1 MIGPGWITL
10 PIRMQSYTGRPP
22 YRRSLLGAAA
32 MLSFVATHLGAQ
44 TGPADSSLAARHA
57 AAPVARA
64 HPTQKPPVVNGR
76 LDDEAWNDAPPFA
89 GFVQRELQEG
99 APVTERT
106 EVRILTD
113 GEALYIGAWLYD
125 RDPSRIVPGEKVRDV
140 ELGNSD
146 YFAIILD
153 TYLDRQ
159 NGFVF
164 ATTPAAIEYDGQVVK
179 EGEGG
184 GVTQTGQ
191 TRAQSGS
198 MGGFNLNWD
207 GSWTVATSV
216 DSLGWYAEFR
226 IPFSTLRYGGGST
239 QTWGLNFARSI
250 RRKNEEAFWAF
261 IPRQFNLYRLSRA
274 GMITGL
280 QVPVRRVA
288 TVTPYVLG
296 GMQRAYAINTT
307 TGRLGYDETRPTEV
321 GADLKFGLTPSLTL
335 DLTYNTDFAQVEVD
349 EQRTNLTRFPLFFPE
364 KRPFFLENAG
374 VFSAGTPQAVE
385 LFFTRRIGIDS
396 VGRPVPII
404 GGGRVSGRVAGLTV
418 GMLQLFT
425 EDLDNGPPTTSYSV
439 ARVSREL
446 SARSR
451 IGALA
456 VQRMSTDD
464 TRDFN
469 RTYALDGRIGA
480 GQNWTFDWW
489 GAKTETPGRTGDEF
503 GYSARAGYTTAD
515 WNNTL
520 RFMQVGDGFNPE
532 VGFLNRFG
540 GYRYYEVALMRF
552 VRHREWSWFKQ
563 WNPHSSFRGYY
574 GLDGFYQSGQW
585 HVDLT
590 EVEFANG
597 GRFGPELNIYHE
609 GLQKPFEISPGVIL
623 PVGNYDYPTIGLD
636 ASSNPSAPVSL
647 TVRGDFGPFYN
658 GHRNG
663 GTATLVMRHGASFTT
678 SLLFDYN
685 DVHLDQGNFVREL
698 VGTRFAYFFTPRIL
712 MQSLIQYNNQARAWT
727 ANARFGWL
735 NTAGTGLFVVF
746 NEGQV
751 ADGFF
756 DWVHPQSRSFIVKY
770 TRQFGTG
777 G

>member
-1 MIGPGWITL
+1 MFTRL
-10 PIRMQSYTGRPP
+10 CRPP
-22 YRRSLLGAAA
+22 RRRGPFRTAVNVAIALVSPAA
-32 MLSFVATHLGAQ
+32 G
-44 TGPADSSLAARHA
+44 LAAQGLRLTTDSAGIHKTP
-57 AAPVARA
+57 PVARA
-64 HPTQKPPVVNGR
+64 HVIAHAPVIDGR
-76 LDDEAWNDAPPFA
+76 LDDDAWKGAEPFS

-99 APVTERT
+99 APVSERT

-113 GEALYIGAWLYD
+113 GEALYVGAWLYD
-125 RDPSRIVPGEKVRDV
+125 RDPARIVPGEKVRDV
-140 ELGNSD
+140 TLTNSD

-184 GVTQTGQ
+184 GVQQTGQ

-226 IPFSTLRYGGGST
+226 IPFSTLRYGGGAT

-274 GMITGL
+274 GTMEGI

-296 GMQRAYAINTT
+296 GMQRAWTEDDF
-307 TGRLGYDETRPTEV
+307 GRIGVDKKRPSEV

-349 EQRTNLTRFPLFFPE
+349 EQRTNLTRFPVFFPE

-374 VFSAGTPQAVE
+374 VFSAGTPQAVD
-385 LFFTRRIGIDS
+385 LFFTRRIGIDTA
-396 VGRPVPII
+396 GQPVPII

-425 EDLDNGPPTTSYSV
+425 EDVKNGPPTMSYTV
-439 ARVSREL
+439 ARVSHEL
-446 SARSR
+446 SSRSR
-451 IGALA
+451 VGAIA
-456 VQRMSTDD
+456 VQRMATDSTGDH
-464 TRDFN
+464 N
-469 RTYALDGRIGA
+469 RTYGLDGRIGV

-489 GAKTETPGRTGDEF
+489 GSKTETPGLRGDDF
-503 GYSARAGYTTAD
+503 AYSARAGYQTGD
-515 WNNTL
+515 WNNGI
-520 RFMQVGDGFNPE
+520 RFMQIGDAFNPE
-532 VGFLNRFG
+532 VGFLNRTG
-540 GYRYYEVALMRF
+540 GYRYYELSLMRL
-552 VRHREWSWFKQ
+552 VRVPEWKWLKQ

-574 GLDGFYQSGQW
+574 GLDDFYQSGQW
-585 HVDLT
+585 HIDLT
-590 EVEFANG
+590 EVELANG
-597 GRFGPELNIYHE
+597 GRFGPELNFYHE
-609 GLQKPFEISPGVIL
+609 GLQAPFEIADGVTL
-623 PVGNYDYPTIGLD
+623 PVGSYDYPSVGLD
-636 ASSNPSAPVSL
+636 LSTNPSTPISL
-647 TVRGDFGPFYN
+647 TLRGDFGPFYD

-663 GTATLVMRHGASFTT
+663 GNATIIARHGASFSS
-678 SLLFDYN
+678 SLLVDYN
-685 DVHLDQGNFVREL
+685 DVHLTEGDFVRYL
-698 VGTRFAYFFTPRIL
+698 IGTRLAYFFTPRIL
-712 MQSLIQYNNQARAWT
+712 VQSLVQYNNQAQAWS

-735 NTAGTGLFVVF
+735 NTAGTGLFVVY

-756 DWVHPQSRSFIVKY
+756 NWVRPQSRSFLVKY